1 MIDLNP
7 RHLATVERILAEH
20 APGLEVRAFGSRA
33 TWTAKEYSDLDL
45 ALVGQSRLDTATIW
59 RLKEAFSESDLPIR
73 VDVLDW
79 HAISDKFREAIRPDC
94 VELVAAANEPST
106 VQLADVATI
115 TMGQSPPGST
125 YNEDEIGLP
134 FFQGVKDFNYRYPT
148 PRVYCS
154 EPSRIAQP
162 GDILFSVRAP
172 IGRVNVAD
180 RECATGRGVAIIK
193 PRVESDARYLEF
205 ALRYLEQSWGAIEGS
220 GSVFGNAT
228 KRDLESLLLPWP
240 ESDSERGRIAGVL
253 GCLDDKIE
261 LNRRMAETLEEMARA
276 LFRSWFV
283 DFEPVRA
290 KQEGRWRSGESLPG
304 LPAQL
309 YESFPDRLE
318 PSPLGPIPAGWQIA
332 ALGDLCHKPQYG
344 YTASADDEPVGPKF
358 LRIKDINKSSWIDWA
373 SVPHCPINEGDVA
386 RYRLR
391 SGDIVI
397 ARMADPGHGALI
409 EEDREAVFAS
419 YLIRFRPLDQA
430 YARFLQYWLRSDA
443 YWELVAGRRTG
454 TTRANLNA
462 KTLAA
467 FPLATPP
474 QDIAAS
480 FGELITSLRTSV
492 VAVSSQ
498 SQTLAAQ
505 RDTLLPK
512 LMSANRTSSGRG

>member
-7 RHLATVERILAEH
+7 RHLATVERILTEH

-33 TWTAKEYSDLDL
+33 TWTAREYSDLDL
-45 ALVGQSRLDTATIW
+45 AIVGESRLDTGMIW

-79 HAISDKFREAIRPDC
+79 HTISDKFREAIEPDC
-94 VELVAAANEPST
+94 VELVAATHEPST
-106 VQLADVATI
+106 ARLAEVATI
-115 TMGQSPPGST
+115 VMGQSPPGST
-125 YNEDEIGLP
+125 YNEDGVGLP
-134 FFQGVKDFNYRYPT
+134 FFQGVKDFNYRHPT

-180 RECATGRGVAIIK
+180 QECATGRGVAIIK

-205 ALRYLEQSWGAIEGS
+205 ALRHLEQSWSAIEGS

-261 LNRRMAETLEEMARA
+261 LNRRMAGTLEEMARA

-304 LPAQL
+304 LPARL
-309 YESFPDRLE
+309 YEAFPERLE
-318 PSPLGPIPAGWQIA
+318 ASALGPIPAGWRVATLGDIADAPRRGVNPEEIDSETPYIGLEHMPRGSIVLGEWDTAAKVASGKSAFKRGEILFGKLRPYFHKVGVAPLDGICSTDIIVIEPKAWEWASFVLSVVSSDEFVAYANQTSTGTRMPRTSWKAMSAYAVALPPASVAQAFEDAVWVTTERIA
-332 ALGDLCHKPQYG
+332 ALIQESRC
-344 YTASADDEPVGPKF
+344 A
-358 LRIKDINKSSWIDWA
+358 
-373 SVPHCPINEGDVA
+373 
-386 RYRLR
+386 
-391 SGDIVI
+391 
-397 ARMADPGHGALI
+397 
-409 EEDREAVFAS
+409 
-419 YLIRFRPLDQA
+419 
-430 YARFLQYWLRSDA
+430 
-443 YWELVAGRRTG
+443 
-454 TTRANLNA
+454 
-462 KTLAA
+462 
-467 FPLATPP
+467 
-474 QDIAAS
+474 
-480 FGELITSLRTSV
+480 
-492 VAVSSQ
+492 
-498 SQTLAAQ
+498 AAQ
-505 RDTLLPK
+505 RDTLLPS
-512 LMSANRTSSGRG
+512 LMVRGR